1 MSEQHIADLESRI
14 SFQEDHIQTL
24 NKVVADLQ
32 LEMIDLQEQL
42 RHTQERIK
50 ALLSSDCSS
59 AQSEP
64 PPPHY

>member
-14 SFQEDHIQTL
+14 AFQEDHIQTL

-50 ALLSSDCSS
+50 ALLSSDYSS